1 MGMVRTIAT
10 GLLGAAL
17 VAGCGGGGGGGPG
30 TTSSTGGETAA
41 NTAAGAWLTL
51 TPAPVSLQNYAGDK
65 TYFEIRAKSS
75 RVFEKPIHAWVVDKE
90 GLLDP
95 STGIGQVSDLEYV
108 LSLQTRKL
116 PAGTYTTTLEVR
128 LCEDDGMVCAKPLP
142 GSPWHVPLTLKVA
155 PAADAQQRLTIKP
168 ETIELDA
175 APGTSA
181 PFAFEANLNPPV
193 DPVAPVYFGVF
204 DNSGMLAQTSV
215 VQPTRGH
222 YNVQITT
229 SPTLGVGVHT
239 TTLEGRLCY
248 DSPTQCTQPVV
259 GSPWHVPLK
268 ITVKPDTN
276 LTPLSAI
283 PSLLPWT
290 NPNGNA
296 TQNAYVPASFAPAA
310 FTRRW
315 QKPESTD
322 STLGLTVPVIENG
335 RLFSLRSSST
345 QREIVAMSEFSGEEL
360 WRYQLDASA
369 NYDKPATGNGKVS
382 VRMNEPSG
390 TYLLT
395 FDQATGRL
403 ISKTPL
409 GGPSV
414 AAIPTVL
421 GETVYVARRHFVEKV
436 NTATGTSIWNNGG
449 LPFGG
454 ELWTVVADASRVY
467 TVQNDLVLELDA
479 ADGSVLSSLQD
490 PDILASFSNGPA
502 IVLGGRTV
510 LLSSGY
516 QLFAFDFQ
524 ARTPLWKVR
533 STVLGPPVLANGMVY
548 TMTNDSP
555 NFALTLEARSAATG
569 VLQWKSSPMDGSNYD
584 WSNGRLIVAAN
595 LAFASIEDQTVAFD
609 LATHAIVWS
618 YPLGG
623 KMALSDRGVLYIA
636 GRGGKM
642 VAINLR

>member
-1 MGMVRTIAT
+1 
-10 GLLGAAL
+10 
-17 VAGCGGGGGGGPG
+17 
-30 TTSSTGGETAA
+30 
-41 NTAAGAWLTL
+41 
-51 TPAPVSLQNYAGDK
+51 VSLQNYVGDK
-65 TYFEIRAKSS
+65 TYFEIKAKSS

-90 GLLDP
+90 GLLDA

-128 LCEDDGMVCAKPLP
+128 LCEDDGIVCAKPLP

-175 APGTSA
+175 SPGTSTT
-181 PFAFEANLNPPV
+181 FAFEANLNPPV
-193 DPVAPVYFGVF
+193 DSVASVFFGVF
-204 DNSGMLAQTSV
+204 DNTGLLAQTRV
-215 VQPTRGH
+215 VQPTHGH
-222 YNVQITT
+222 YDVEITT

-248 DSPTQCTQPVV
+248 DSPTQCKEPVV
-259 GSPWHVPLK
+259 GSPWRVPLK
-268 ITVKPDTN
+268 ITVKPDIN
-276 LTPLSAI
+276 LTPLSTI

-296 TQNAYVPASFAPAA
+296 SQNAYVPASFAAAA

-315 QKPESTD
+315 QKTESTD
-322 STLGLTVPVIENG
+322 STLALTVPVIENG

-369 NYDKPATGNGKVS
+369 YYDVLATGNGKVF
-382 VRMNEPSG
+382 VRMGETGG
-390 TYLLT
+390 TYLLA
-395 FDQATGRL
+395 FDQAAGRL

-409 GGPSV
+409 GGPSE
-414 AAIPTVL
+414 AAKPTVL
-421 GETVYVARRHFVEKV
+421 GETVYVGRQHVVEKV
-436 NTATGTSIWNNGG
+436 NAATGTSIWNNGG

-454 ELWTVVADASRVY
+454 ELWTVVADASRAY
-467 TVQNDLVLELDA
+467 TVKYDQVLELDA
-479 ADGSVLSSLQD
+479 ADGNVLSSLQE
-490 PDILASFSNGPA
+490 PAITANMLNGPA
-502 IVLGGRTV
+502 IVQGGKTV

-524 ARTPLWKVR
+524 AHMPLWKVQ
-533 STVLGPPVLANGMVY
+533 STVLGPPVLANGTVY
-548 TMTNDSP
+548 TLTNNSP
-555 NFALTLEARSAATG
+555 NLALTLEARSAVTG
-569 VLQWKSSPMDGSNYD
+569 VLQWKSTATGDMFYDG
-584 WSNGRLIVAAN
+584 SNGRLIVAAN
-595 LAFASIEDQTVAFD
+595 LAFVSSEDQTMAFD

-618 YPLGG
+618 YPVGG
-623 KMALSDRGVLYIA
+623 KMALSDQGVLYIA
-636 GRGGKM
+636 GRGGKL